1 MKKTMIVDETIKTE
15 GFIQAIIDYESGE
28 REIIEFKNTVLTKG
42 REALASCLA
51 RNIGDGFNFYI
62 NRMIFGDGGTAA
74 STTKYISTGRNGLF
88 GITQVSKPVIA
99 SIDPN
104 IPSQVI
110 FTSVISRAEA
120 NGAVLNEMAL
130 QMANGDL
137 YSMRT
142 FKDLTKTAQMQ
153 ITWNWRLTFV

>member
-1 MKKTMIVDETIKTE
+1 MIIDEKINTY
-15 GFIQAIIDYESGE
+15 GFVQAIVDYESGE
-28 REIIEFKNTVLTKG
+28 REIIEFKNTILTKG

-62 NRMIFGDGGTAA
+62 NRMIFGDGGTAS
-74 STTKYISTGRNGLF
+74 STTKYVSSSRNGLF
-88 GITQVSKPVIA
+88 GITQASKPVIA

-110 FTSVISRAEA
+110 FTSVISYAEA
-120 NGAVLNEMAL
+120 NGVALNEMAL
-130 QMANGDL
+130 QMATGDL
-137 YSMRT
+137 YSMVT
-142 FKDLTKTAQMQ
+142 FPDLTKTAQMQ